1 MPPPTVRGTKQL
13 FAVSLTLSNKIFLF
27 SLDAVISKKH
37 ISSAPPLSYIF
48 ACSTGSPASFRFT
61 KLMPF
66 TTLPSLTS
74 RQGIILFLSIF
85 FKQIF

>member
-1 MPPPTVRGTKQL
+1 MLLMPPPTVRGTKQL
-13 FAVSLTLSNKIFLF
+13 FAVSLTLFNKIFLF

-74 RQGIILFLSIF
+74 RQV
-85 FKQIF
+85 